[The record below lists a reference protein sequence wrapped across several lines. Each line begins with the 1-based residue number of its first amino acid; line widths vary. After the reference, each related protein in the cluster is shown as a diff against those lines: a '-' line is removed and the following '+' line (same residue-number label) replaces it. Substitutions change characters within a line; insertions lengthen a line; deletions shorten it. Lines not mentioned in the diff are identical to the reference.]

1 MVRVEL
7 EDVVVCVG
15 GWVDIDCEEF
25 FKVLPVQ
32 ALFQNFFSKAELR
45 VCVCVCDTFSKNT
58 ASFFCS
64 GLDARERVRLKK
76 TTARRAFH
84 RRRATMAASI
94 FITCYNISERALA
107 KSPKAR
113 ARFEV

>member
-32 ALFQNFFSKAELR
+32 ALFQNFFSKAEL
-45 VCVCVCDTFSKNT
+45 CVCVRVILFQKIPRR
-58 ASFFCS
+58 SFVQVWM
-64 GLDARERVRLKK
+64 RERE
-76 TTARRAFH
+76 
-84 RRRATMAASI
+84 
-94 FITCYNISERALA
+94 CD
-107 KSPKAR
+107 
-113 ARFEV
+113 

>member
-1 MVRVEL
+1 VVRVEL

-45 VCVCVCDTFSKNT
+45 VCVCVCVILFQKIPRR
-58 ASFFCS
+58 SFVQVWM
-64 GLDARERVRLKK
+64 RERE
-76 TTARRAFH
+76 
-84 RRRATMAASI
+84 
-94 FITCYNISERALA
+94 CD
-107 KSPKAR
+107 
-113 ARFEV
+113 

>member
-15 GWVDIDCEEF
+15 GCMDIDCEEI

-45 VCVCVCDTFSKNT
+45 VCVCVILFQKIPRR
-58 ASFFCS
+58 SFVQVWM
-64 GLDARERVRLKK
+64 RERE
-76 TTARRAFH
+76 
-84 RRRATMAASI
+84 
-94 FITCYNISERALA
+94 CD
-107 KSPKAR
+107 
-113 ARFEV
+113 

>member
-1 MVRVEL
+1 VVRVEL

-45 VCVCVCDTFSKNT
+45 VCVCVC
-58 ASFFCS
+58 
-64 GLDARERVRLKK
+64 V
-76 TTARRAFH
+76 
-84 RRRATMAASI
+84 
-94 FITCYNISERALA
+94 
-107 KSPKAR
+107 
-113 ARFEV
+113 